1 MLAVASLCAQTG
13 TEQTF
18 KTWAQTPPMGWN
30 SWDCFG
36 PTVVEA
42 EVKQNA
48 DYMAEHLA
56 AYGWEYVVVDI
67 RWFVENDKAGG
78 YNQTNP
84 IYVYDEYGRYTPAL
98 NRFPSAANGV
108 GFKALADYVHNKG
121 LKFGIHLM
129 RGLPKVAA
137 EKKLP
142 VKGTDGITCDMI
154 CNNDSA
160 CTWLRDNYK
169 VDCTKPGAQEYYNS
183 CFDMYA
189 QWGVDFVKID
199 DLSRPYHTGEIEMIR
214 KAIDQCGRPI
224 VLSISPGETP
234 LDKVGHVK
242 EHANMWRTVDDFWD
256 NWSQLNYQFQVC
268 AKWAPY
274 IAPGT
279 WPDADMLPLG
289 KISIRG
295 ERGAERWTQFTRDE
309 QYTMMNL
316 WTIFKSPLMFGGHL
330 PENDAATDS
339 LLTNRDVL
347 YMHHYSMNNRE
358 VTNQDNH
365 VMWSADDPANG
376 DKFVALF
383 NLGGSEFVNPKNVL
397 WRSGTISYLTTGYA
411 TNVEVDIPEGSREL
425 ALIATDGGDGY
436 DCDHA
441 DWINPIVTM
450 QDGSTI
456 DLTSYKY
463 LRSTCGWGSVA
474 INKNL
479 NGGKLSIDG
488 TTYDKGIATH
498 ANSILLYELPEGAV
512 KFTALVG
519 IDNTGSDQGSKSSIE
534 FMVFNEDP
542 TIRIETTDQWS
553 GGNKTIK
560 VDPNKQVGYSGFIG
574 RVAGRQQAVVEADI
588 TGAEK
593 LYLVVTNGGDG
604 LSYDHADWANPVLID
619 KDGNETSLTEIN
631 WDANPINGWNAPKK
645 NKNNDGNTMAIAGK
659 TYAKGFGVNAPSM
672 LTFTLPEGHEY
683 VAFKS
688 TVGYDDDV
696 KNASSGVTMEF
707 RLFTQDPAPSN
718 TAVVPLDLTRL
729 GFSAEQECRIVEMW
743 KGVDMGTYKGCEF
756 APVLR
761 SHESAL
767 YRVSPQGRAEGATV
781 SLYQPE
787 AEEGKPNTELYIR
800 VSDAATEEGYVQLL
814 CNGKVLSVQAL
825 DADGRA
831 TYNYGGLYAGTYTF
845 QALYSGTTT
854 TAGAASEK
862 LTITM
867 AGEAEDLSILQNR
880 LADLVSEAESID
892 QSNVAGALRASL
904 DEAIEMA
911 KSADVNVKAELESAI
926 ATLQEAMEKA
936 RLSMS
941 SMRNLQSAI
950 AEANAFVNLMAEGE
964 VRTALVDGIAAASD
978 VLMGTAS
985 TLDEVKGAVTALN
998 DLLLESKKTGE
1009 PLAGQMFEM
1018 TEFLTNPS
1026 FELGTTGWAL
1036 DKQASGWSDFA
1047 TWSDR
1052 PAAGGNSF
1060 VSVICQS
1067 ITRLDLNQTVRE
1079 LPAGIYTVEASLRNT
1094 DGAHCLSDQ
1103 HIYAQA
1109 GDVTY
1114 SSNPLTTVSGTG
1126 NNDWTRLV
1134 VTDVDLAANAPLR
1147 IGACSTGDGSST
1159 KGWFQADDFHLYYWG
1174 KKSDPGTG
1182 VDNRLQQ
1189 VVGRQYFDLQG
1200 TQLST
1205 PKCGFNIVKEVLD
1218 NGKVR
1223 VRKLMIDEK
1232 HVLVE

>member
-1 MLAVASLCAQTG
+1 MKRLKTLAVAMLATTSLLAQTG

-36 PTVVEA
+36 PTVVES

-48 DYMAEHLA
+48 DYMAERLA
-56 AYGWEYVVVDI
+56 SYGWEYVVVDI
-67 RWFVENDKAGG
+67 RWYVENDKAGG

-84 IYVYDEYGRYTPAL
+84 IYVYDEYGRYTPAV
-98 NRFPSAANGV
+98 NRFPSAADGV
-108 GFKALADYVHNKG
+108 GFKALADYVHGKG

-199 DLSRPYHTGEIEMIR
+199 DLARPYHTGEIELIR

-234 LDKVGHVK
+234 LGEVDHVK

-268 AKWAPY
+268 SKWAPY

-358 VTNQDNH
+358 VSNRDNL

-383 NLGGSEFVNPKNVL
+383 NLGGSEYVNPKNVL

-411 TNVEVDIPEGSREL
+411 TNVEVSIPEGSREL

-441 DWINPIVTM
+441 DWINPVVTM
-450 QDGSTI
+450 KDGSTL
-456 DLTSYKY
+456 DLTTYKY
-463 LRSTCGWGSVA
+463 MRSTCGWGSVA

-488 TTYDKGIATH
+488 TTYDKGLATH

-512 KFTALVG
+512 KFTALAG
-519 IDNTGSDQGSKSSIE
+519 IDNTGSDQGSKSSVE

-542 TIRIETTDQWS
+542 TIRIENTDQWN

-560 VDPNKQVGYSGFIG
+560 VDPCKQAGYSGFIG
-574 RVAGRQQAVVEADI
+574 REAGRQKSVVEADI

-593 LYLVVTNGGDG
+593 LYLVVTDGGDG
-604 LSYDHADWANPVLID
+604 LSYDHADWGNPVLID
-619 KDGNETSLTEIN
+619 KNGKETSLTEIA
-631 WDANPINGWNAPKK
+631 WDADPINGWSTPKK
-645 NKNNDGNTMAIAGK
+645 NKNNDGNTMSIAGT
-659 TYAKGFGVNAPSM
+659 TYSKGFGVNAPSM
-672 LTFTLPEGHEY
+672 LTFTLPAEHEY
-683 VAFKS
+683 VAFRS

-696 KNASSGVTMEF
+696 KNASQGVTMEF
-707 RLFTQDPAPSN
+707 RLFTENPAPNN
-718 TAVVPLDLTRL
+718 TAVAPLDLTQL
-729 GFSAEQECRIVEMW
+729 GFSADQECHITEMW
-743 KGVDMGTYKGCEF
+743 KGTDVGTYKGSEF

-761 SHESAL
+761 SHQSGL
-767 YRVSPQGRAEGATV
+767 YHVSPQDRTEGAQV
-781 SLYQPE
+781 SLTDAPD
-787 AEEGKPNTELYIR
+787 TELHIS
-800 VSDAATEEGYVQLL
+800 VADATTEGGYVQLL

-825 DADGRA
+825 DADGCA
-831 TYNYGGLYAGTYTF
+831 TYNYGSLYDGAYTF

-854 TAGAASEK
+854 TANAVSEE
-862 LTITM
+862 LTITITK
-867 AGEAEDLSILQNR
+867 GEAEDLSPLQNR
-880 LADLVSEAESID
+880 LASLIADAEAID
-892 QSNVAGALRASL
+892 QTLVAGILRAPL
-904 DEAIEMA
+904 TEAIAAA
-911 KSADVNVKAELESAI
+911 KETDTTQKTALEASITA
-926 ATLQEAMEKA
+926 LQEAVDQA

-941 SMRNLQSAI
+941 SMRQLQAAITDAGAFSAM
-950 AEANAFVNLMAEGE
+950 MAECE
-964 VRTALVDGIAAASD
+964 ARTTLTEGVATATA
-978 VLMGTAS
+978 VLESATS
-985 TLDEVKGAVTALN
+985 TLDEVKSAAATLSELIAQAKREGEPIEGQSFDLT
-998 DLLLESKKTGE
+998 DLL
-1009 PLAGQMFEM
+1009 A
-1018 TEFLTNPS
+1018 NPS
-1026 FELGTTGWAL
+1026 FELGTSGWTL
-1036 DKQASGWSDFA
+1036 DKQASGWEGFG
-1047 TWSDR
+1047 TWGDR
-1052 PAAGGNSF
+1052 PSADGSSF
-1060 VSVICQS
+1060 ISIVYER
-1067 ITRLDLNQTVRE
+1067 ITRIDLHQTIRD
-1079 LPAGIYTVEASLRNT
+1079 LAPGIYTVEGCLRNT
-1094 DGAHCLSDQ
+1094 DGAHCLSNQ
-1103 HIYAQA
+1103 HIYAQV

-1114 SSNPLTTVSGTG
+1114 ASDPLTTVSGPN

-1134 VTDVDLAANAPLR
+1134 VTDIELAAGDALR
-1147 IGACSTGDGSST
+1147 LGACSTGDGSST
-1159 KGWFQADDFHLYYWG
+1159 KGWFQADDFRLYYWG
-1174 KKSDPGTG
+1174 KKQNGATKIEMPITNGQQPTAIYDLTG
-1182 VDNRLQQ
+1182 RRIENPAKGIYIVGDKK
-1189 VVGRQYFDLQG
+1189 VVF
-1200 TQLST
+1200 
-1205 PKCGFNIVKEVLD
+1205 K
-1218 NGKVR
+1218 
-1223 VRKLMIDEK
+1223 
-1232 HVLVE
+1232 